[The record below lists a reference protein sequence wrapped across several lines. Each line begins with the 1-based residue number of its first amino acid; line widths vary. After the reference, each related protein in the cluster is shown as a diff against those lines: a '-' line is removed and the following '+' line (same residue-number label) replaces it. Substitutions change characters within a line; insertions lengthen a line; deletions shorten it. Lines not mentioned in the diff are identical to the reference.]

1 MCVVNIKSVST
12 AYVFFCE
19 VKYRF
24 PPVPP
29 VFVRVTIIV
38 YTVYTDTSVGS
49 PGGRTPGVHVAYKKE
64 GGEERKKGEKG
75 GGGEKGEKRK
85 RGKIISQYS
94 IKFGIN
100 YIVVFVVMSSMMY
113 RYKNTRRIIYI
124 TTYNHNEEGH
134 KIKNPS
140 TYSARKSRTV
150 CFNANQSQL

>member
-64 GGEERKKGEKG
+64 GGEERKKGKKEEEEKKERKG
-75 GGGEKGEKRK
+75 KGEK
-85 RGKIISQYS
+85 
-94 IKFGIN
+94 
-100 YIVVFVVMSSMMY
+100 
-113 RYKNTRRIIYI
+113 
-124 TTYNHNEEGH
+124 
-134 KIKNPS
+134 
-140 TYSARKSRTV
+140 
-150 CFNANQSQL
+150 